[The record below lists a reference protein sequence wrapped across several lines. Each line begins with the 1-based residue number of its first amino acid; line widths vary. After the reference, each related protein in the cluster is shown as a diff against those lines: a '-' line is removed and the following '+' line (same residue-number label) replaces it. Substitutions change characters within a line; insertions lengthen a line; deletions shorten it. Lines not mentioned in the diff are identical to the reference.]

1 MSPGKLEDSSAY
13 YQPLP
18 QSTNPNPNLQNYVV
32 LPIYIP
38 VPHRL
43 NYRRIFTSAAAL
55 LLISAAVYVLW
66 PSDPDLSVV
75 RLRLSEF
82 NAHAFPRVSLDIA
95 LDLTVKVRNRDVY
108 SLVYDSL
115 LVSIMYRGSQLGF
128 VESEGGDIRARGASY
143 VNATLRFDGIE
154 VLSDAILLIEDM
166 ARGVIPIDT
175 VTEVEGR
182 LGFFFFELPL
192 KTKVSCEV
200 DINTTDHTIDR
211 QNCYPQ

>member
-1 MSPGKLEDSSAY
+1 MSPSKLENSTAY

-18 QSTNPNPNLQNYVV
+18 QSNNPNPQNYVV

-43 NYRRIFTSAAAL
+43 NYRRIFISVATL
-55 LLISAAVYVLW
+55 LLISAALYILW

-75 RLRLSEF
+75 RLRLSKF
-82 NAHAFPRVSLDIA
+82 NAHAFPRVSLDIS

-108 SLVYDSL
+108 SLRYDSM
-115 LVSIMYRGSQLGF
+115 LVSIMYRGNQLGF
-128 VESEGGDIRARGASY
+128 VESDGGEIRARGSSY
-143 VNATLRFDGIE
+143 VNATLSFDGLE

-166 ARGVIPIDT
+166 AKGLIPIDT
-175 VTEVEGR
+175 VTEVQGQ
-182 LGFFFFELPL
+182 LGFFFFNLPL
-192 KTKVSCEV
+192 KAKVSCEI
-200 DINTTDHTIDR
+200 DINTSDHTINR